1 MRTIVGIILFFQLIS
16 YVGIAQNVKKTK
28 DSVVSSEKIILRNL
42 HLKSFPQNISSIDK
56 IEILDISGNCFF
68 PNSLS
73 SFINLR
79 KLIGQNLFEETCGSL
94 GASKISIDQ
103 LMKLEK
109 LEEINLS
116 GISVEYIPENICNL
130 THLKKINIPSIQYP
144 LSILH
149 SNIKEVGLY
158 TPLISMPERENLST
172 IYYGKYYNSNVPV
185 KTKVNI
191 PTTGLF
197 VNFYLNGQKLVE
209 GNFIDKKP
217 DGKWTFWF
225 ENGKVSQVRFYKSGV
240 EVGHWVIL
248 NEFGDSLL
256 IENFINGKLDTY
268 ERRYDKKDNI
278 RGANKIFNYTDTSKR
293 YSSGFFWR
301 GDIKI
306 STYAFKHE
314 YWTKET
320 SYYENKNKAVEITY
334 NKLHQFHGSYTIWYE
349 DGKIKE
355 ERNYVNGELY
365 GEHCYWNDLGKIYQ
379 IDTYSD
385 GKIINSVFK
394 H

>member
-1 MRTIVGIILFFQLIS
+1 MRTIVAILLFFQLIS
-16 YVGIAQNVKKTK
+16 CVGIAQDVKKTK
-28 DSVVSSEKIILRNL
+28 DSVISYDKIILRNL
-42 HLKSFPQNISSIDK
+42 HLQSFPQNISNLDK

-68 PNSLS
+68 PSSLS

-79 KLIGQNLFEETCGSL
+79 KLIGQNLFEETCGSY
-94 GASKISIDQ
+94 GTSDFSINQ

-116 GISVEYIPENICNL
+116 GISVEYISEHICNL
-130 THLKKINIPSIQYP
+130 TNLKKINISSGQYP
-144 LSILH
+144 LSMLH
-149 SNIKEVGLY
+149 SDIKEVGLY
-158 TPLISMPERENLST
+158 TPLISMAERENLST
-172 IYYGKYYNSNVPV
+172 IYYGKYYNSNMPV

-191 PTTGLF
+191 PATGLF
-197 VNFYLNGQKLVE
+197 TNFYLNGQKLVE

-225 ENGKVSQVRFYKSGV
+225 ESGKVSQVRFYKSGV
-240 EVGHWVIL
+240 EVGQWVIL

-268 ERRYDKKDNI
+268 ERRHDKKDNI
-278 RGANKIFNYTDTSKR
+278 RGTNKIFNYSDTSKR

-301 GDIKI
+301 GDVKI
-306 STYAFKHE
+306 STYASKHE

-320 SYYENKNKAVEITY
+320 SFFKNKNKAVEITY
-334 NKLHQFHGSYTIWYE
+334 NKLHQFHGYYTIWYE

-355 ERNYVNGELY
+355 ERNYFNGELH
-365 GEHCYWNDLGKIYQ
+365 GEQRYWNDLGKIYQ

-385 GKIINSVFK
+385 GKLIRSTFE